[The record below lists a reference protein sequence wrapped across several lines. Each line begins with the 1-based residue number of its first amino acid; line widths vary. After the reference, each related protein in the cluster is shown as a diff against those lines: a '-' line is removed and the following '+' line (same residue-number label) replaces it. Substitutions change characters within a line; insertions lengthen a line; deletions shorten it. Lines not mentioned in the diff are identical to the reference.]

1 VVKPTKKL
9 LEAGQLKI
17 ELSWLDN
24 KFAIDK
30 INRVIVLLY
39 FDYRQLSNI
48 KIDRL
53 TKLSAEL

>member
-1 VVKPTKKL
+1 MVKPTKKL